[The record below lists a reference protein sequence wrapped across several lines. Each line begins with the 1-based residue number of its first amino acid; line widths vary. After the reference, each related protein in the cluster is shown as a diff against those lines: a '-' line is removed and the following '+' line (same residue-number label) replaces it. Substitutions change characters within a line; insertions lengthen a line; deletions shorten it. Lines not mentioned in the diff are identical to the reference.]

1 MMQVSYFG
9 SENQK
14 KKWKKWNID
23 GLERFDDIIMKNE
36 KKIYKA
42 SFEYATEVGLK
53 AHQIHPRLQI
63 KDTLVKPRFKMKRKD

>member
-14 KKWKKWNID
+14 KKWKKWNIN
-23 GLERFDDIIMKNE
+23 GLLERFDDIIMKNE

-42 SFEYATEVGLK
+42 SSEYATE
-53 AHQIHPRLQI
+53 IHPRL
-63 KDTLVKPRFKMKRKD
+63 